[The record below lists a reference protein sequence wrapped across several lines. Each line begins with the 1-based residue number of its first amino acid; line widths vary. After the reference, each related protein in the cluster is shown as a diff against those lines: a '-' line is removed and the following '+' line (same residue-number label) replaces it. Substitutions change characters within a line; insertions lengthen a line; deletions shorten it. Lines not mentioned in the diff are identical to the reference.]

1 MFGASH
7 PQTRI
12 AEQNL
17 NAVIDVIETMPNSL
31 GRNERCQC
39 GSGKKYKK
47 CHG

>member
-1 MFGASH
+1 
-7 PQTRI
+7 
-12 AEQNL
+12 
-17 NAVIDVIETMPNSL
+17 MPNSL